1 MCSIIIIPASTWPQ
15 NQGAV
20 SAAMDGEGT
29 GGVQDKDLTLPAVL
43 DVELTTTQLP
53 RQPTN
58 NHTHL
63 ARDDELASIG
73 AFFLL
78 PLIIKYRVAINNYS
92 GVHHGI
98 IEPR

>member
-1 MCSIIIIPASTWPQ
+1 
-15 NQGAV
+15 
-20 SAAMDGEGT
+20 MDGEGT
-29 GGVQDKDLTLPAVL
+29 GSVQDKDLTLPAVL

-73 AFFLL
+73 AFFLF
-78 PLIIKYRVAINNYS
+78 PLIMDSKPRVAIQNIVGCTLYF
-92 GVHHGI
+92 GI
-98 IEPR
+98 IKPR

>member
-1 MCSIIIIPASTWPQ
+1 
-15 NQGAV
+15 
-20 SAAMDGEGT
+20 MDGEGT
-29 GGVQDKDLTLPAVL
+29 GSVQDKDLTLPAVL

-63 ARDDELASIG
+63 AWDDELASIVV
-73 AFFLL
+73 FFFL
-78 PLIIKYRVAINNYS
+78 PLIMDSKIQSSYKYS

-98 IEPR
+98 IESAFCIASY